1 MEARLLLAFI
11 VVSVLLDV
19 CRAEFCYSYTRV
31 VDGNRVRVP
40 GFSCPKNTERPEDN
54 QNSYQNVFCCG
65 PSDNKYCC
73 NDCRESQ
80 NGRACLRL
88 YSSTVSVGAIIG
100 ITMGSTFVGLG
111 CIYFGCCM
119 FYTLFPRKTAV
130 GSRPGSFQQNTLS
143 NANAR
148 KSSCENSPSIT
159 KLLAINN
166 GHVSNGHRS
175 SIDKPAKVNGCPGSE
190 PLLSSCPGS
199 EPLLSSPPD
208 GSVEDPGCEPVED
221 PGCES
226 VEDPGCENKSKV
238 VIVVDCPSPSHS
250 TSKETVID
258 FPATNSEASESRKA
272 SIESA
277 V

>member
-1 MEARLLLAFI
+1 MEARLLLTFI
-11 VVSVLLDV
+11 VVSVLFEV

-31 VDGNRVRVP
+31 VEGSRVKVP
-40 GFSCPKNTERPEDN
+40 GFSCPKTIERPEDN
-54 QNSYQNVFCCG
+54 HDVYCCG
-65 PSDNKYCC
+65 SSTNKYCC

-80 NGRACLRL
+80 NGRACLSNSL

-119 FYTLFPRKTAV
+119 FYTLFPRKAV
-130 GSRPGSFQQNTLS
+130 GSRPGSFQQNS
-143 NANAR
+143 SIHSR
-148 KSSCENSPSIT
+148 KPSYEDRTIAPSRT
-159 KLLAINN
+159 KLLTINN
-166 GHVSNGHRS
+166 GHLSSNGHH

-190 PLLSSCPGS
+190 PLLNSPRN
-199 EPLLSSPPD
+199 EPEE
-208 GSVEDPGCEPVED
+208 GPGCE
-221 PGCES
+221 
-226 VEDPGCENKSKV
+226 KSKV
-238 VIVVDCPSPSHS
+238 VIVIDSPSPSHS
-250 TSKETVID
+250 SSKETAID